1 MDLTGISSV
10 AQLGISIVNRVWPD
24 ANEADKAKMALAL
37 AEFQAAS
44 ESAKTQAGVNQVEA
58 SSGSWFASSWRPGIG
73 WVCVIA
79 LFYQFVLYPLML
91 WLTMWFPDIHPPE
104 PAVSDMLWELMFGML
119 GLAGLRSFEK
129 AKGVARS

>member
-24 ANEADKAKMALAL
+24 ASEAEKAKLTMALAEL
-37 AEFQAAS
+37 NAAV
-44 ESAKTQAGVNQVEA
+44 ESDKAQAGVNQVEA
-58 SSGSWFASSWRPGIG
+58 SNGSWFVSCWRPGIG
-73 WVCVIA
+73 WVCVVA